1 MKIEEIEN
9 IFRKIFLQNEE
20 IIAAYIYGSFLYS
33 ENYEDVDIGLLI
45 RNNFKPNVMYEAQLA
60 GKLEQIFKDTYN
72 TFKTVDVRILNG
84 KPLRFLFSMLKNS
97 KIIYSKNDLERVKFE
112 TKVIKEYLDFKPH
125 HEMYP
130 LKIDHNLNLQHIF

>member
-9 IFRKIFLQNEE
+9 IFKEIFLQNEE
-20 IIAAYIYGSFLYS
+20 IIAAYLYGSFLYS

-45 RNNFKPNVMYEAQLA
+45 HNKFKPDVMYEAQLA

-72 TFKTVDVRILNG
+72 AFKTVDVRILNR

-112 TKVIKEYLDFKPH
+112 TKIIKEYLDFKPH
-125 HEMYP
+125 HEMYDNMRR
-130 LKIDHNLNLQHIF
+130 LRYADR

>member
-112 TKVIKEYLDFKPH
+112 TKIIKEYLDFKPH
-125 HEMYP
+125 HEMY
-130 LKIDHNLNLQHIF
+130 DHMRRLRYADR

>member
-20 IIAAYIYGSFLYS
+20 IIAAYLYGSFLYS
-33 ENYEDVDIGLLI
+33 EFYEDVDIGLLI
-45 RNNFKPNVMYEAQLA
+45 RNNFKPNVIYEAQLA

-72 TFKTVDVRILNG
+72 AFRPVDVRILNV

-112 TKVIKEYLDFKPH
+112 TKIIKEYLDFKPH
-125 HEMYP
+125 HEIYDNMRRLRYA
-130 LKIDHNLNLQHIF
+130 DR

>member
-1 MKIEEIEN
+1 MKTEEIEN

-20 IIAAYIYGSFLYS
+20 IIAAYLYGSFLYS

-45 RNNFKPNVMYEAQLA
+45 HNKFKPDVMFEAQLA

-72 TFKTVDVRILNG
+72 AFKTVDVRILNR
-84 KPLRFLFSMLKNS
+84 KPLRFLFSLLKNS

-112 TKVIKEYLDFKPH
+112 TKIIKEYLDFKPH
-125 HEMYP
+125 HEIYDNMRRLRYA
-130 LKIDHNLNLQHIF
+130 DR

>member
-1 MKIEEIEN
+1 MTFEEMEN

-20 IIAAYIYGSFLYS
+20 IIAAYLYGSFLFS
-33 ENYEDVDIGLLI
+33 EFYEDIDIGLLI

-72 TFKTVDVRILNG
+72 SFKPVDVRILNG

-97 KIIYSKNDLERVKFE
+97 KIIYSKNNLERVKFE
-112 TKVIKEYLDFKPH
+112 TKIVKEYLDFKPH
-125 HEMYP
+125 HEMYDNMRR
-130 LKIDHNLNLQHIF
+130 LRYADR

>member
-1 MKIEEIEN
+1 VKIEEIEN

-20 IIAAYIYGSFLYS
+20 IIAAYLYGSFLYS

-72 TFKTVDVRILNG
+72 AFKPVDVRILNG

-112 TKVIKEYLDFKPH
+112 TKIIKEYLDFKPH
-125 HEMYP
+125 HELY
-130 LKIDHNLNLQHIF
+130 DHMRRLRYADR

>member
-1 MKIEEIEN
+1 MTFEEIEN
-9 IFRKIFLQNEE
+9 IFRKIFLQNVE
-20 IIAAYIYGSFLYS
+20 IIAVYLYGSFLFS
-33 ENYEDVDIGLLI
+33 EFYEDIDIGLLI

-72 TFKTVDVRILNG
+72 SFKPVDVRILNG

-112 TKVIKEYLDFKPH
+112 TKIIKEYLDFKPH
-125 HEMYP
+125 HEMYDNMRR
-130 LKIDHNLNLQHIF
+130 LRYADR

>member
-1 MKIEEIEN
+1 MTFEEIEN
-9 IFRKIFLQNEE
+9 IFLKIFLQNVE
-20 IIAAYIYGSFLYS
+20 IIAAYLYGSFLFS
-33 ENYEDVDIGLLI
+33 EFYMDIDIGLLI
-45 RNNFKPNVMYEAQLA
+45 RNNFKPNVIYEAQLA

-72 TFKTVDVRILNG
+72 SFKPVDVRILNG

-125 HEMYP
+125 HEMYDNMRR
-130 LKIDHNLNLQHIF
+130 LRYADR

>member
-20 IIAAYIYGSFLYS
+20 IIAAYLYGSFSYS
-33 ENYEDVDIGLLI
+33 ENYEDIDIGLLI
-45 RNNFKPNVMYEAQLA
+45 RNNFKPNVIYEAQLA

-112 TKVIKEYLDFKPH
+112 TKIIKEYLDFKPH
-125 HEMYP
+125 HEMY
-130 LKIDHNLNLQHIF
+130 DHMRRLRYADR